1 MPQQEQAYFGAP
13 LISDDP
19 VSVRKPLFDIG
30 RVVLDIGRV
39 VLAPKTWDD
48 RDDAVVEKPTAS
60 DASAE

>member
-1 MPQQEQAYFGAP
+1 MPQQELTYFGAP

-19 VSVRKPLFDIG
+19 VSMRKPLF
-30 RVVLDIGRV
+30 DIGRV

>member
-19 VSVRKPLFDIG
+19 VSMRKPLFDI
-30 RVVLDIGRV
+30 RWV

-48 RDDAVVEKPTAS
+48 RDDAVVEKPAAS
-60 DASAE
+60 DASAG

>member
-1 MPQQEQAYFGAP
+1 MPQQKLTYFGAP

-19 VSVRKPLFDIG
+19 VSMRKPLFDI
-30 RVVLDIGRV
+30 RRV